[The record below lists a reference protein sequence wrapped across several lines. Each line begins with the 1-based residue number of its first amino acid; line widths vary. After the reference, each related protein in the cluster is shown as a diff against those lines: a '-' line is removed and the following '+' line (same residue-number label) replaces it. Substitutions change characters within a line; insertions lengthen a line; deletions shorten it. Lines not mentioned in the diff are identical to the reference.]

1 MMKDGVAVHQMR
13 ILGFTN
19 ATHIP
24 EEKALEWGTG
34 VLQGLHAIS
43 VEELLEKAK
52 ACCEK
57 KACIIEP
64 NSWVSEVE
72 FPYPIGGTGRSPLH
86 QESREIREITRS
98 PQDSSEFG
106 MMISLRNVTNGSRIL
121 RILIILSCPSSAVK
135 IASFTGFTTW

>member
-52 ACCEK
+52 AC
-57 KACIIEP
+57 
-64 NSWVSEVE
+64 W
-72 FPYPIGGTGRSPLH
+72 
-86 QESREIREITRS
+86 
-98 PQDSSEFG
+98 
-106 MMISLRNVTNGSRIL
+106 
-121 RILIILSCPSSAVK
+121 
-135 IASFTGFTTW
+135 